1 MNENIEIV
9 DIALHYVGNRSSEEG
24 VVVAEHSL
32 KVSEEIVPFL
42 KYFFLSPFKMEA
54 LCNFYHESELRKN
67 EMYTLT
73 QNIFEDHELF
83 MQSSS
88 EIAKYL
94 YERSNHPKIKG
105 GNFFVVLF
113 KNVEVDHQL
122 VEAIGLFKI
131 ENTENFIRINRDGIN
146 ASVVSENGVSINK
159 LEKGC
164 LVLNIEKEKGY
175 VVAAIDRTSRGAAA
189 KYWIDDFLH
198 IVPRDDGFNQTK
210 KAVEVCKSYICSLA
224 THVEKSQRALMLNR
238 VAKMLKDGTFDIGTM
253 TEVVFGDADLSTE
266 FKEYRRHY
274 DGGEDMVEDHFS
286 TEPAALKRLSFGNL
300 TNIRLDN
307 NFGISIRGGENLLEK
322 GFDPEKGM
330 KYYKLYYREEK

>member
-24 VVVAEHSL
+24 VLVTDHSL
-32 KVSEEIVPFL
+32 KVGEEILPFL

-73 QNIFEDHELF
+73 QHIFEKPELF
-83 MQSSS
+83 VKLSS
-88 EIAKYL
+88 EIAGYL

-131 ENTENFIRINRDGIN
+131 ENTENFIRINRNGIN
-146 ASVVSENGVSINK
+146 ASVASENGVSINK

-164 LVLNIEKEKGY
+164 LILNIEKENGY
-175 VVAAIDRTSRGAAA
+175 VVAVIDKTSRGSED

-198 IVPRDDGFNQTK
+198 VVPRNDSFNQTK
-210 KAVEVCKSYICSLA
+210 KAVEVCKSYIGSLG
-224 THVEKSQRALMLNR
+224 THIEKSQRALMLNR
-238 VAKMLKDGTFDIGTM
+238 LARMLKDGTFDIGTM
-253 TEVVFGDADLSTE
+253 TESVFGDVKLSAE
-266 FKEYRRHY
+266 FKEYKRRY
-274 DGGEDMVEDHFS
+274 DERRDMVKDHFS

-322 GFDPEKGM
+322 GFDQEKGM